1 MGGDY
6 YDFLELREGHLAL
19 VLADIAGKGVSGAL
33 LMANLQANL
42 RSQRAMAVD
51 DLPGALASVN
61 HSFCENTGDAGYAT
75 LFFGDYDDCS
85 RRLRYANCGH
95 LPPLLL
101 RGGGGAE
108 DQATRAGKVQ
118 RLDATSMVVGL
129 FNDWQCEVAEV
140 RLAPGDTLVL
150 YTDGITEARSA
161 EGEEFG
167 ESRLVD
173 TLRSY
178 CHLPVGPLLQAVVGA
193 VQQFSAGEQQD
204 DITMVIARSLA

>member
-1 MGGDY
+1 M
-6 YDFLELREGHLAL
+6 
-19 VLADIAGKGVSGAL
+19 
-33 LMANLQANL
+33 
-42 RSQRAMAVD
+42 
-51 DLPGALASVN
+51 
-61 HSFCENTGDAGYAT
+61 
-75 LFFGDYDDCS
+75 
-85 RRLRYANCGH
+85 
-95 LPPLLL
+95 
-101 RGGGGAE
+101 
-108 DQATRAGKVQ
+108 GKVQ

-167 ESRLVD
+167 ESRLID

-204 DITMVIARSLA
+204 DITMVIARSLP